1 MNKKEY
7 ILDQVMKEVGKK
19 KKKTEIREM
28 RRKENTLPLE
38 NNFLLNYVL
47 IQWVIRLLLKKE
59 TSDN

>member
-1 MNKKEY
+1 
-7 ILDQVMKEVGKK
+7 
-19 KKKTEIREM
+19 M